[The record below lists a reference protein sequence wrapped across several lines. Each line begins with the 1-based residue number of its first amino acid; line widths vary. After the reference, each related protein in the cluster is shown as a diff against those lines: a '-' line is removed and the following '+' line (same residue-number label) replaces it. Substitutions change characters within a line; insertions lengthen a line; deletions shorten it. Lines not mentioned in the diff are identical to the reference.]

1 MLLKGNETKYKKES
15 GVLMHISSL
24 PSRHGIGDLGSEA
37 YRFVDFLKSSRQTY
51 WQLLP
56 LCPVGKG
63 NSPYSSVSAF
73 AGEILFIDLNSLVSD
88 GLLSPDEIPEAEFP
102 KNTDY
107 KKAREFKLPLI
118 KKAAERFDPKSRDF
132 KAFLGDNAH
141 WIYDYALFMAIKS
154 AFPNKSFTELED
166 GLKYRLPDAIERF
179 KKEHAEQILFYEI
192 TQYFFFTQY
201 FKLKKYAAENGVKL
215 IGDIPFYVQL
225 ESADVWSNPDIFR
238 LGRDMTPVLVAGV
251 PPDYFSE
258 DGQLWGNPIYD
269 WEYQKANNYD
279 WWRKRLVHNAK
290 LYDVI
295 RIDHFRAFADYYTI
309 PYGAETAK
317 IGKWEKG
324 VGLPFWN
331 LMKQY
336 VNAEII
342 AEDLG
347 GNTPEVEKLV
357 EDTGFPNMKVLQFAF
372 DSDLNNPFLPK
383 NYSPNCVCYTGT
395 HDNNTT
401 RGWFEGLGEREQVMF
416 SHLLPADKSGSAV
429 LSLISL
435 AMKSKARIVIIPI
448 QDYLQLDS
456 RDRFNTPGV
465 PTGNWE
471 WRLSAGDL
479 TDKLADEIKRLS
491 TGRNID

>member
-24 PSRHGIGDLGSEA
+24 PSNYGIGDLGEEA

-73 AGEILFIDLNSLVSD
+73 AGEILFIDLDGLVKD
-88 GLLSPDEIPEAEFP
+88 GLLSSDEIPKENFP
-102 KNTDY
+102 KNADY
-107 KKAREFKLPLI
+107 KRAREFKLPLI
-118 KKAAERFDPKSRDF
+118 KKAAERFNTKSRDF
-132 KAFLGDNAH
+132 RSFINENAY
-141 WIYDYALFMAIKS
+141 WLDDYALFMAIK
-154 AFPNKSFTELED
+154 ATFPNKSFTELED
-166 GLKYRLPDAIERF
+166 GLKYRLPEAIDRF
-179 KKEHAEQILFYEI
+179 KKNHAEQILFYEI

-201 FKLKKYAAENGVKL
+201 LRLKKYAAENGVKL

-258 DGQLWGNPIYD
+258 EGQLWGNPIYD
-269 WEYQKANNYD
+269 WDYQKSTEYD
-279 WWRKRLVHNAK
+279 WWRKRLTHNAK
-290 LYDVI
+290 RYDVI

-309 PYGAETAK
+309 PYGAKTAK
-317 IGKWEKG
+317 SGVWEKG

-347 GNTPEVEKLV
+347 GNTPEVEKLI

-383 NYSPNCVCYTGT
+383 NYNRNCVCYTGT
-395 HDNNTT
+395 HDNDTT
-401 RGWFEGLGEREQVMF
+401 RGWFEKLNEHQHTMF
-416 SHLLPADKSGSAV
+416 THLVSADKSGSAV
-429 LSLISL
+429 LSLIAF
-435 AMKSKARIVIIPI
+435 AMKSKARMVIIPI

-456 RDRFNTPGV
+456 ADRFNTPGL
-465 PTGNWE
+465 PFGNWE
-471 WRLSAGDL
+471 WRLSKNDL
-479 TDKLADEIKRLS
+479 TDELADEINRLS
-491 TGRNID
+491 TGRNEG

>member
-24 PSRHGIGDLGSEA
+24 PSNYGIGDLGEEA

-73 AGEILFIDLNSLVSD
+73 AGEILFIDLDGLVKD
-88 GLLSPDEIPEAEFP
+88 GLLSSDEIPEENFP
-102 KNTDY
+102 KNADY
-107 KKAREFKLPLI
+107 KRAREFKLPLI
-118 KKAAERFDPKSRDF
+118 KKAAERFNTKSRDF
-132 KAFLGDNAH
+132 RFFINENAY
-141 WIYDYALFMAIKS
+141 WLNDYALFMAIK
-154 AFPNKSFTELED
+154 ATFPNKSFTELED
-166 GLKYRLPDAIERF
+166 GLKYRLPETIDRF
-179 KKEHAEQILFYEI
+179 KKNHAEQILFYEI

-258 DGQLWGNPIYD
+258 EGQLWGNPIYD
-269 WEYQKANNYD
+269 WDYQKSTEYD
-279 WWRKRLVHNAK
+279 WWRKRLTHNAK

-309 PYGAETAK
+309 PYGAKTAK
-317 IGKWEKG
+317 SGVWEKG

-347 GNTPEVEKLV
+347 GNTPEVEKLI

-383 NYSPNCVCYTGT
+383 NYNRNCVCYTGT
-395 HDNNTT
+395 HDNDTT
-401 RGWFEGLGEREQVMF
+401 RGWFEKLNEHQHTMF
-416 SHLLPADKSGSAV
+416 THLVSADKSGSAV
-429 LSLISL
+429 LSLIAF
-435 AMKSKARIVIIPI
+435 AMKSKARVVIIPI

-456 RDRFNTPGV
+456 ADRFNTPGV
-465 PTGNWE
+465 PFGNWE
-471 WRLSAGDL
+471 WRLSKNDL
-479 TDKLADEIKRLS
+479 TDELADEINRLS
-491 TGRNID
+491 TGRNEG

>member
-24 PSRHGIGDLGSEA
+24 PSNYGIGDLGEEA

-73 AGEILFIDLNSLVSD
+73 AGEILFIDLDGLVKD
-88 GLLSPDEIPEAEFP
+88 GLLSSDEIPKENFP
-102 KNTDY
+102 KNADY
-107 KKAREFKLPLI
+107 KRAREFKLPLI
-118 KKAAERFDPKSRDF
+118 KKAAERFNTKSRDF
-132 KAFLGDNAH
+132 RSFINENAY
-141 WIYDYALFMAIKS
+141 WLDDYALFMAIK
-154 AFPNKSFTELED
+154 ATFPNKSFTELED
-166 GLKYRLPDAIERF
+166 GLKYRLPEAIDRF
-179 KKEHAEQILFYEI
+179 KKNHAEQILFYEI

-201 FKLKKYAAENGVKL
+201 LRLKKYAAENVVKL

-258 DGQLWGNPIYD
+258 EGQLWGNPIYD
-269 WEYQKANNYD
+269 WDYQKSTEYD
-279 WWRKRLVHNAK
+279 WWRKRLTHNAK

-309 PYGAETAK
+309 PYGAKTAK
-317 IGKWEKG
+317 SGVWEKG

-347 GNTPEVEKLV
+347 GNTPEVEKLI

-383 NYSPNCVCYTGT
+383 NYNRNCVCYTGT
-395 HDNNTT
+395 HDNDTT
-401 RGWFEGLGEREQVMF
+401 RGWFEKLNEHQHTMF
-416 SHLLPADKSGSAV
+416 THLVSADKSGSAV
-429 LSLISL
+429 LSLIAF
-435 AMKSKARIVIIPI
+435 AMKSKARMVIIPI

-456 RDRFNTPGV
+456 ADRFNTPGL
-465 PTGNWE
+465 PFGNWE
-471 WRLSAGDL
+471 WRLSKNDL
-479 TDKLADEIKRLS
+479 TDELADEINRLS
-491 TGRNID
+491 TGRNEG